1 MTCPR
6 EVGVSASALSLI
18 ENGKR
23 EAKLS
28 LLTELATALG
38 VGVQELLSSAPPSRR
53 AALEIDLERA
63 QRDSTFAS
71 LGIPAVTITSRLP
84 TEAIEALVGMHRA
97 LSDAHTER
105 AATPEHA
112 RRANANLRE
121 RMRAQD
127 NYFGDIEAV
136 AAELMRDTG
145 HQEGPMTQTQVDRMA
160 AHLGFEL
167 VRTRDL
173 PKSTRTVTDLANRR
187 IYLPETDAALSDA
200 KTLALQTMGH
210 LVLGHKVPG
219 DYAEFLEQRVEVNYF
234 AASCLIPERSAVA
247 MLQRAKAAKDIAIE
261 DLRDAYAVSYEMAAH
276 RFTNLATRHLD
287 LPVHFMRISS
297 EGIIYKAY
305 ENDGV
310 HFPSDPTGAIEGQ
323 RVCKKWTA
331 RMVFD
336 QSDRSVAYR
345 QYTDTGRGTYWCT
358 AVVDRTPTGEFSVS
372 LGVPFSHVKWMRGGR
387 PSSVRSRCVQTPSA
401 ATARQPSWPPDGRG
415 RSGQAHGCSPTCW
428 PPCRPA
434 CFPES
439 TRPPSWHSWKRRLR
453 AGGVETGAVAPLLHP
468 RVASR
473 LQSPGRT
480 TARRR
485 TRHVRS
491 ASSILR
497 CRLGGLARAATSG
510 PPIW

>member
-1 MTCPR
+1 MANPSALSTADNASVGDVTTDLLTIGR
-6 EVGVSASALSLI
+6 RVRHLRRQRGLTLDDLSSRVGVSASALSLI

-23 EAKLS
+23 EARLS
-28 LLTELATALG
+28 LLTDIAEAFG
-38 VGVQELLSSAPPSRR
+38 VGVHELLSSAPPSRR
-53 AALEIDLERA
+53 AALEIELERA
-63 QRDSTFAS
+63 QRDPAFAS
-71 LGIPAVTITSRLP
+71 LGIPAVTITTRLP
-84 TEAIEALVGMHRA
+84 TEAIEALVGMHQA
-97 LSDAHTER
+97 LAVAHTER

-112 RRANANLRE
+112 RRANASLRE

-127 NYFGDIEAV
+127 NYFGDIEAL
-136 AAELMRDTG
+136 AAGLMRDTG
-145 HQEGPMTQTQVDRMA
+145 HEDGPMTQTQVDRMA

-210 LVLGHKVPG
+210 LVLGHQVPR

-234 AASCLIPERSAVA
+234 AASCQIPERSAVA
-247 MLQRAKAAKDIAIE
+247 LLQRAKAAKDIAIE

-287 LPVHFMRISS
+287 LAVHFMRISS
-297 EGIIYKAY
+297 QGIIYKAY

-331 RMVFD
+331 RMVFE

-358 AVVDRTPTGEFSVS
+358 AVVDPTPAGEFSVS
-372 LGVPFSHVKWMRGGR
+372 IGVPFSQVKWMRGRETLERSKSLCPDPICCDR
-387 PSSVRSRCVQTPSA
+387 PPPELAARWEGKVWPSARVQSHLLAAMPPGVFPGVDETAVMGFLEAQTRSRNS
-401 ATARQPSWPPDGRG
+401 
-415 RSGQAHGCSPTCW
+415 
-428 PPCRPA
+428 
-434 CFPES
+434 
-439 TRPPSWHSWKRRLR
+439 
-453 AGGVETGAVAPLLHP
+453 
-468 RVASR
+468 
-473 LQSPGRT
+473 
-480 TARRR
+480 
-485 TRHVRS
+485 
-491 ASSILR
+491 
-497 CRLGGLARAATSG
+497 
-510 PPIW
+510 